1 MYAMKMNRYTVSSLF
16 LLLLWAC
23 KPVAP
28 VTSSITID
36 LEKLTVPVNSDLYG
50 LTLEECNHAI
60 EGGLYAEQ
68 VRNRDFEEGVVP
80 AGCLYDAGGG
90 HLVTPAGWKVPF
102 VAPDV
107 VSGWRLL
114 SDHTFWYLHTAY
126 AADGKNNRSLGVRVD
141 YSGQEGGVVAEG
153 FHGIGLHRGEQYA
166 LSFRLRGGSYA
177 LLNVQLMDSV
187 AHKPLSDVYEIR
199 PSLEWT
205 EVRHTFTATENTSH
219 ATLVFSADSGLWFYM
234 DRVSLFPRKT
244 WKERPNGWRA
254 DLVEAL
260 AALHPKF
267 IRFPGGAFA
276 EGYSIESVP
285 KWEES
290 IGPVEQRKPLW
301 SIWGYGSTNG
311 AGFHEYLQLCEDLGA
326 WPIYVANA
334 GMLNQRYRLR
344 YEEIKN
350 MDVWADRLKQAL
362 AYANAP
368 LDSLC
373 GRMRAGNGHAQ
384 PFDLKMVEAGSENSG
399 IIYSRRYQYLRQ
411 TVRDS
416 FPDVSFI
423 STDSAAVKGFRGDWI
438 DTHYLA
444 GVDFLISNHNRF
456 DVGSLTIRTPMTFIG
471 EFGAAHSPAGGT
483 LRAAVG
489 EAAFLI
495 GAERNPMNVKGV
507 AYSPLLGHAGF
518 PSHGVPAI
526 TFDASGLV
534 KSPSY
539 HVLEMFATHRG
550 DELLVTNVE
559 TFRKPLVT
567 QGRVSIICYDDDY
580 EVSEMAL
587 DGVSLPLK
595 FVKDER
601 TAIRRTKFA
610 ENRRMQNVSSDPDA
624 PEVSETPDERMERRH
639 LLFGRSTSG
648 LQSLSEDEQ
657 RKYAI
662 AGDSTG
668 YNYTFST
675 RLRRMQSR
683 GKIRLQVRDNGL
695 VEEQGDCISL
705 IFADGTVGLYHCAGR
720 VERPLAPPV
729 AAPVMEEGRWYTVKI
744 VCDDER
750 IQCYLNDAPLTE
762 AIMPACPSLVTV
774 ATREANTNAILLKV
788 VNTTYHEEWTSLHV
802 LGGNISSQAEMIRLT
817 GAPEGLN
824 TLDRPDRIVPER
836 KLVRFPFRHPLTC
849 VFPPNSVTILRLE
862 PK

>member
-1 MYAMKMNRYTVSSLF
+1 MYAMKMNIYRGSFF
-16 LLLLWAC
+16 LLFMWAC
-23 KPVAP
+23 KPVPP

-36 LEKLTVPVNSDLYG
+36 LEKLTVPVNRSLYG
-50 LTLEECNHAI
+50 LTLEEANHAI
-60 EGGLYAEQ
+60 EGGLYAEL

-80 AGCLYDAGGG
+80 GGCLYDEGG

-114 SDHTFWYLHTAY
+114 TDHTFWYLHTTY
-126 AADGKNNRSLGVRVD
+126 VYEGKNNRSLGVRVD
-141 YSGQEGGVVAEG
+141 WSEQGGGVVAEG
-153 FHGIGLHRGEQYA
+153 FHGMRLRRGEQYD
-166 LSFRLRGGSYA
+166 LSFLLRGGNYA
-177 LLNVQLMDSV
+177 QLDVRLMDSV
-187 AHKPLSDVYEIR
+187 ARKPLSDVFRIS
-199 PSLEWT
+199 PLLEWT
-205 EVRHTFTATENTSH
+205 EVRHTFTATESSSH
-219 ATLVFSADSGLWFYM
+219 ATLVFSADSGLWFYL

-260 AALHPKF
+260 AALRPKF

-276 EGYSIESVP
+276 EGYSIESAP

-290 IGPVEQRKPLW
+290 VGPVAQRKPLW

-311 AGFHEYLQLCEDLGA
+311 MGFHEYLQLCDDLGA
-326 WPIYVANA
+326 WPLYVANA
-334 GMLNQRYRLR
+334 GVLNQRYRLR

-350 MDVWADRLKQAL
+350 MNVWAERLNQAL
-362 AYANAP
+362 AYALAP
-368 LDSLC
+368 VDSFY
-373 GRMRAGNGHAQ
+373 GRMRAANGHAQ
-384 PFDLKMVEAGSENSG
+384 PFNLKTVELGSENRG

-411 TVRDS
+411 AVRDA

-423 STDSAAVKGFRGDWI
+423 SNDSAAVKGFWGDWI
-438 DTHYLA
+438 DTHYLSN
-444 GVDFLISNHNRF
+444 VDFLIGCHNRF
-456 DVGSLTIRTPMTFIG
+456 DAGTLTIHTPMTFIG

-495 GAERNPMNVKGV
+495 GAERNPMNVMGV
-507 AYSPLLGHAGF
+507 AYSPLLGHAKF

-539 HVLEMFATHRG
+539 HVLEMFAAHRG
-550 DELLVTNVE
+550 DELLATHVK
-559 TFRKPLVT
+559 TFLKPLVT
-567 QGRVSIICYDDDY
+567 QGRVSIICYDDDF
-580 EVSEMAL
+580 EVSETTL
-587 DGVSLPLK
+587 DGARLPLK

-610 ENRRMQNVSSDPDA
+610 ENLRTQSVASDPDM
-624 PEVSETPDERMERRH
+624 PEVPETPDERMERRH
-639 LLFGRSTSG
+639 LMFGRSTSG
-648 LQSLSEDEQ
+648 LQPLSEDER

-662 AGDSTG
+662 AGESSAF
-668 YNYTFST
+668 NYTFSA
-675 RLRRMQSR
+675 RLRCMQAR

-705 IFADGTVGLYHCAGR
+705 IIADGTAGLYHCAGR

-729 AAPVMEEGRWYTVKI
+729 APAMEEDRWYTVKI
-744 VCDDER
+744 VCEDER
-750 IQCYLNDAPLTE
+750 IQCYLNGVLLTE
-762 AIMPACPSLVTV
+762 ATVPTCPSLVTV
-774 ATREANTNAILLKV
+774 ATRETETNTILLKV

-802 LGGNISSQAEMIRLT
+802 VGGTIAGQAEMIQLT
-817 GAPEGLN
+817 GAPEGRN
-824 TLDRPDRIVPER
+824 TPDRPDAITPER
-836 KLVRFPFRHPLTC
+836 KRIRFPFKHPITC
-849 VFPPNSVTILRLE
+849 VFPPNSVTILLLE